1 MRPIRRSRVCLLGG
15 TGFVGSRLAA
25 RLLRDGHSVTVLSR
39 DPERHKGLR
48 VMPGVAIERCDVYA
62 EAALADQLRGHD
74 VVINLVGILNER
86 GFAGR
91 GFRRAHTQLTATAID
106 AARAAGVRRF
116 LQVSS
121 LGAAEDAPSHYLR
134 SKGAAERRV
143 RERAGSME
151 WTIYRPSV
159 IFGPGDSFLNRFAA
173 LLAALPGVFPLAMPD
188 AKLQPVHVDDVV
200 EALRR
205 GVDGSAP
212 SGATLDLG
220 GPRVVTLREVV
231 RFVAA
236 CTGRRRLILG
246 LPRSVSR
253 LQALLMDFVPGRP
266 FSSDNYRSLTIDS
279 VCAEDGFTRLGL
291 RPRSM
296 EGAAPAF
303 LGARESNARRS
314 RWRRD
319 AGRE

>member
-1 MRPIRRSRVCLLGG
+1 MQPVSRSSVCLLGG

-25 RLLRDGHSVTVLSR
+25 HLLRAGHTVTVLSR
-39 DPERHKGLR
+39 DPERHKNLL
-48 VMPGVAIERCDVYA
+48 VMPGLTLERCDLYA
-62 EAALADQLRGHD
+62 AAGLADHLRGYD
-74 VVINLVGILNER
+74 VVVNLVGILNER
-86 GFAGR
+86 GFGGR
-91 GFRRAHTQLTATAID
+91 GFRKAHTQLTEIAID

-143 RERAGSME
+143 RERAGPME

-173 LLAALPGVFPLAMPD
+173 LLAAVPWVLPLAMPD

-205 GVDGSAP
+205 GVEGSTP
-212 SGATLDLG
+212 SGATLELG
-220 GPRVVTLREVV
+220 GPRVMTLREVV
-231 RFVAA
+231 GFVAT
-236 CTGRRRLILG
+236 CTGRRRVILG
-246 LPRSVSR
+246 LPRIVSR
-253 LQALLMDFVPGRP
+253 VQALVMDFVPGRP
-266 FSSDNYRSLTIDS
+266 FSSDNYRSLTVDS
-279 VCAEDGFTRLGL
+279 VCAEDGFALLGL

-296 EGAAPAF
+296 EGSAPAF
-303 LGARESNARRS
+303 LGARESNARLS
-314 RWRRD
+314 RWRRR
-319 AGRE
+319 AGHD

>member
-1 MRPIRRSRVCLLGG
+1 MNPVRHSRVCLLGG

-25 RLLRDGHSVTVLSR
+25 RLLRAGHSVTVLSR
-39 DPERHKGLR
+39 DPERHKALR
-48 VMPGVAIERCDVYA
+48 VVPGLEILRCDVH
-62 EAALADQLRGHD
+62 AATALTDRLRGHD

-91 GFRRAHTQLTATAID
+91 GFQLAHTQLTGTAID

-143 RERAGSME
+143 RERAGPME

-173 LLAALPGVFPLAMPD
+173 LLAAVPWVFPLAMPD

-212 SGATLDLG
+212 SGATFELG
-220 GPRVVTLREVV
+220 GPRVLTLREVV

-236 CTGRRRLILG
+236 STGRRRVILG
-246 LPRSVSR
+246 LPRFVSR
-253 LQALLMDFVPGRP
+253 LQAFCMDFVPGRP
-266 FSSDNYRSLTIDS
+266 FSTDNYRSLTVDS
-279 VCAEDGFTRLGL
+279 VCAADGFAPLGL

-296 EGAAPAF
+296 EGSAPAF
-303 LGARESNARRS
+303 LGARESNARLS
-314 RWRRD
+314 RWRRRAARD
-319 AGRE
+319 